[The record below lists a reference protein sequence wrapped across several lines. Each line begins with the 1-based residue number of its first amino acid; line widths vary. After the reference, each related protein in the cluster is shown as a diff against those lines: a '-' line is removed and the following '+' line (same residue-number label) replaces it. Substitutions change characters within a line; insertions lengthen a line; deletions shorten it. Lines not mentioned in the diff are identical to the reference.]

1 MRRVWVTVLTVW
13 ALLAILA
20 VLAWTRHPVATSAA
34 PASPQVVVVRGAN
47 GVSRTI
53 LLAASPAHATTQTS
67 PAAAGATGGSAPL
80 VLSGAGATT
89 LQPAAAHV
97 TTRTS

>member
-20 VLAWTRHPVATSAA
+20 VLAWARHPVAMSAA

-47 GVSRTI
+47 GVSRTV
-53 LLAASPAHATTQTS
+53 LLPASPAHATTQTS
-67 PAAAGATGGSAPL
+67 PAAGATSGSAPL
-80 VLSGAGATT
+80 VLPGAGATT
-89 LQPAAAHV
+89 VQPAAAHA